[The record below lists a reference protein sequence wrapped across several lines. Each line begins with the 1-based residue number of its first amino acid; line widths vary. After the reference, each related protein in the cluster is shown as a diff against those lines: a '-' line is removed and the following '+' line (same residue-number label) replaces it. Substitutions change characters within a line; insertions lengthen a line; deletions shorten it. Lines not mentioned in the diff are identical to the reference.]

1 MLFVFYSLCAVVF
14 KCWTC
19 LRLYL
24 APEKRINRRMGSRRR
39 AHALQ
44 PNSVGHRGH
53 RGGNRMRNKCSEKN
67 PSDSLIST
75 VEEQEEGEDKEEEAK
90 RFALRRWKREIE
102 KLRERERDGEGE
114 TLERHVR
121 TVWIHDR
128 YWSNAGSF
136 SGYTHVDT
144 PTYIYTRAT
153 HWVHRFQIPSFLPSF
168 LPSLLPPFLL
178 CLFACF
184 FPFFHFL
191 SLSLI
196 FFFLL
201 TFFLSFSSF
210 FVKSFAVSSPFLRR
224 FFAVS
229 SPFSKLQATADIL
242 LSKADSWGPFKHFGI
257 DSVSR
262 IQCRCVCVFVW
273 FFLFGIL
280 RLRRCLLTV
289 QFNGDPTTRD
299 IPTDFGWLLF
309 IGLSVRYGIW

>member
-168 LPSLLPPFLL
+168 LPSFFTSSLPSLLVCLLLSFLPFPLSLSHFLL
-178 CLFACF
+178 FT
-184 FPFFHFL
+184 HFL
-191 SLSLI
+191 SFFLI
-196 FFFLL
+196 FFCEEFRR
-201 TFFLSFSSF
+201 FFT
-210 FVKSFAVSSPFLRR
+210 VSSPFLRR
-224 FFAVS
+224 FFAVFQVAS
-229 SPFSKLQATADIL
+229 NSRYFAFKSRFLGAVQAF
-242 LSKADSWGPFKHFGI
+242 WN
-257 DSVSR
+257 
-262 IQCRCVCVFVW
+262 W
-273 FFLFGIL
+273 
-280 RLRRCLLTV
+280 
-289 QFNGDPTTRD
+289 
-299 IPTDFGWLLF
+299 
-309 IGLSVRYGIW
+309 